1 MHNIK
6 LIRQEPDFFTKK
18 LSDRN
23 TKFNLK
29 SLLNLDKKNRDLIQD
44 KEKLEKE
51 KYFKKKG

>member
-29 SLLNLDKKNRDLIQD
+29 SLLNL
-44 KEKLEKE
+44 
-51 KYFKKKG
+51 